1 MNNPIALHLE
11 RPLEIDEARLAA
23 RRMAEQRREAENA
36 LQAQV
41 EKAADSERTYRK
53 AFSAAFVTAE
63 GTAAAR
69 EAEAKAASADECYQR
84 DLDAGMVK
92 VAMERLRGLEG
103 ERSMLKSLVD
113 WSSHL
118 RLDEREVIDGTTYG
132 RRPTAAAQRKAVA

>member
-1 MNNPIALHLE
+1 MTNPTALHLE

-41 EKAADSERTYRK
+41 ERAAETERAYRK
-53 AFSAAFVTAE
+53 AFSTAFVHAE

-69 EAEAKAASADECYQR
+69 EAEAKSASADECYAR
-84 DLDAGMVK
+84 DLAAGMVK
-92 VAMERLRGLEG
+92 VQTERLRGLEG

-113 WSSHL
+113 WSSRL
-118 RLDEREVIDGTTYG
+118 RLDEREVIGGEVYG
-132 RRPTAAAQRKAVA
+132 RRAVA